1 MKCPQRRLALGI
13 DTFLCL
19 LVVGFFGN
27 TIDVVPVEPKAS
39 CPQEDSVDSS
49 QDYKSLGAKYLKQA
63 KYKLAQQ
70 CFEKWLSQLERNPK
84 AKKLDLAIALGNVG
98 WSLQAQGEN
107 SQAIPFWE
115 RSLVLLQA
123 EPGFEKEK
131 LIFWFADLAAAKQQI
146 GEYEDAEKLLKS
158 AVSISEKSFGRD
170 SIQFALILNNLGG
183 YYLAARKIDKAAAT
197 YKEALSIDER
207 TSGKSS
213 IAVGRDLCNIA
224 ECYREQGKLREAEPL
239 FKRSLAILDKTGDSE
254 KGESAFVCSNL
265 GLLYFAQGRY
275 SLAERHYKCALR
287 IRITLLGAR
296 SPYVG
301 LTLTNYAILLR
312 KTGRI
317 AEALKL
323 EERARATYPFDQSQV
338 CDEKIAKLDRN
349 AWRSFDERD
358 FTSAIGLFR
367 ESLALSRER
376 KPPSSKQFARRL
388 RNLASAFR
396 ESGDHLQAEK
406 LLKQCI
412 ELRQHAANATNLEI
426 ACYSDLLALNFDAQG
441 RYAEAQS
448 LYAKSLAMAESG
460 KVYCKGYLSQAFTN
474 LGNVCMRQGK
484 YREATGYYIRAQSLS
499 EKDLGP
505 DNSNLPWIL
514 NNLAFC
520 YQKQGNYQAAEPLY
534 TRALRI
540 RRKIKIFLYP
550 SIATIEENYKS
561 LIAVKN

>member
-1 MKCPQRRLALGI
+1 MKCPLRRLALGI
-13 DTFLCL
+13 GTLLCL

-39 CPQEDSVDSS
+39 CPKEDSVDSS
-49 QDYKSLGAKYLKQA
+49 QDFESLGAKYLKQA
-63 KYKLAQQ
+63 KYKLSQQ
-70 CFEKWLSQLERNPK
+70 CFAKWLSQLERNPK

-107 SQAIPFWE
+107 SQAIPFLE
-115 RSLVLLQA
+115 RSLVLFQR
-123 EPGFEKEK
+123 EQGFEKEK
-131 LIFWFADLAAAKQQI
+131 LIFWQSNLAYAKKQV
-146 GEYEDAEKLLKS
+146 GDYEDAEKLLTGALEIAEKNFGQDTPKV
-158 AVSISEKSFGRD
+158 AVTLTD
-170 SIQFALILNNLGG
+170 LGG
-183 YYLAARKIDKAAAT
+183 CYLTAGKIDKALAV
-197 YKEALSIDER
+197 YKKALAIDEKVLAA
-207 TSGKSS
+207 SD
-213 IAVGRDLCNIA
+213 IAVSRDLCNVA
-224 ECYREQGKLREAEPL
+224 ECYHEQGKLKEAEPL
-239 FKRSLAILDKTGDSE
+239 FKRVLATLDRTGDSE
-254 KGESAFVCSNL
+254 HVIAPYACNNL
-265 GLLYFAQGRY
+265 EELYFSQGRY
-275 SLAERHYKCALR
+275 SLAQGLYKRALATR
-287 IRITLLGAR
+287 IKLLGAR

-301 LTLTNYAILLR
+301 VTLSNYAILLR

-338 CDEKIAKLDRN
+338 CDEKIAELDRN

-358 FTSAIGLFR
+358 FTSAIRLFR

-484 YREATGYYIRAQSLS
+484 FKEAVNYYTRAQSLS

-550 SIATIEENYKS
+550 SIATIKENYKS
-561 LIAVKN
+561 LLALKN